1 MRFISR
7 SETVRLCLK
16 GTFLIGL
23 FFFIILIYGIA
34 YPFSMEGEGCGTDCI
49 QCHRIEKE
57 EVSEILKDFVEK
69 VIDVKQGPIKGMWMV
84 EVEARGKRFPI
95 YLHYSKKYFFAG
107 NIIDIKN
114 REFVGGEVK
123 PAEKKKVDVSKIPLD
138 DAIVM
143 GNPLAKN
150 MVIVFDDPDCPYC
163 RKLHGELKKV
173 VSEREDIAFYI
184 KLFPLVKL
192 HPDAYRK
199 SKSIVC
205 EKSLKLLDDAFAGK
219 EIPPPT
225 CETDQIDKN
234 IQLGQSLGITGTP
247 TLILQDGTVV
257 SGYTTADKLIALIDN
272 IKPEK

>member
-1 MRFISR
+1 MKIREWLKHAVLI
-7 SETVRLCLK
+7 TVIFL
-16 GTFLIGL
+16 GTLY
-23 FFFIILIYGIA
+23 YGNA
-34 YPFSMEGEGCGTDCI
+34 YPFDIEGEGCGTDCI

-57 EVSEILKDFVEK
+57 EASEILKDFVEK
-69 VIDVKQGPIKGMWMV
+69 VIKVKDGPVRGMWMV
-84 EVEARGKRFPI
+84 EVEAKGKRFPI

-114 REFVGGEVK
+114 RKLVGGEVR
-123 PAEKKKVDVSKIPLD
+123 PVERKKVNVSKIPLD

-143 GNPLAKN
+143 GNPAASKR
-150 MVIVFDDPDCPYC
+150 VIIFDDPDCPYC
-163 RKLHGELKKV
+163 RRLHEELKKV
-173 VSEREDIAFYI
+173 VSERKDIAFYI

-205 EKSLKLLDDAFAGK
+205 ERSLQLLDNAFTGK
-219 EIPPPT
+219 DIPSPS

-234 IQLGQSLGITGTP
+234 IKLGESLGIRGTP
-247 TLILQDGTVV
+247 TLILQDGTVL

-272 IKPEK
+272 VKSEK